1 MGLSE
6 SVVQNTKD
14 RRRIDRE
21 RACLIGS
28 RCAHC
33 DMTSW
38 PQRAVCPRCGA
49 APLRESA
56 FGPTGTLLSHT
67 TVWVPRPG
75 IAPPY
80 TLGQV
85 HVEDGPVVFTHV
97 RGLQEGVS
105 VPLPVRMR
113 VAEDPA
119 AVPPFWFEPG

>member
-6 SVVQNTKD
+6 GVVQNTKA
-14 RRRIDRE
+14 RRRVDRE
-21 RACLIGS
+21 QVRLVGS
-28 RCAHC
+28 RCSQC
-33 DMTSW
+33 GMSSW

-49 APLRESA
+49 APMAASA
-56 FGPTGTLLSHT
+56 FGPAGTLLSYT

-75 IAPPY
+75 IEPPY

-97 RGLQEGVS
+97 RGVREGMT
-105 VPLPVRMR
+105 VPLPVRMV

-119 AVPPFWFEPG
+119 AVPPFWFEPV

>member
-21 RACLIGS
+21 RVCLIGS
-28 RCAHC
+28 RCSQC

-38 PQRAVCPRCGA
+38 PQRAVCPRCGTAPMLEA
-49 APLRESA
+49 AFSS
-56 FGPTGTLLSHT
+56 TGTLLSYT
-67 TVWVPRPG
+67 TVWVPRSG
-75 IAPPY
+75 IEPPY

-85 HVEDGPVVFTHV
+85 HVKDGSLVFTHV
-97 RGLQEGVS
+97 RGLQDGVS
-105 VPLPVRMR
+105 VPLPVRMF

-119 AVPPFWFEPG
+119 AVPPFWFEPV